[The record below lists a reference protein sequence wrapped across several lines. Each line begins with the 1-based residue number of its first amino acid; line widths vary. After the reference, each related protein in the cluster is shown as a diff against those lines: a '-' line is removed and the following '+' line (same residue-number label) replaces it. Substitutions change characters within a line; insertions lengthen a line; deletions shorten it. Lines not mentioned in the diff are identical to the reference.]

1 MAAACHMTTPPPPP
15 IFYFWRIKTEVVMLK
30 IQLCHHINIFLYIQ
44 IELLFYQ
51 FVFIFIK
58 ICIFPGIMFPFHFIV
73 EIINCIFS
81 AICLCSFF
89 LRPQAVWLWT
99 IFRSKGGS
107 VHVQSHS
114 ELRLR
119 VCLPLVGWSVSQR
132 KGSGEYCVLTYQYCP
147 VKADDVHALQ
157 IISNEMRANIISIQ
171 ISTADSDAHLI
182 IQSSD
187 LSRSLFIDHELLV
200 MFVWCYL

>member
-1 MAAACHMTTPPPPP
+1 MAAACHMTTPPHPHFFFLKDQDWSSDAENSALPSHK
-15 IFYFWRIKTEVVMLK
+15 YF
-30 IQLCHHINIFLYIQ
+30 
-44 IELLFYQ
+44 
-51 FVFIFIK
+51 FIYSNRSVILS
-58 ICIFPGIMFPFHFIV
+58 ICIYFYKNLYFSQHFV
-73 EIINCIFS
+73 VSPSLHCCEIIYCIFS

-132 KGSGEYCVLTYQYCP
+132 KGSGEYCVLMYQYCP
-147 VKADDVHALQ
+147 VCKADDVHALQ

-182 IQSSD
+182 IQSSE
-187 LSRSLFIDHELLV
+187 LSRSLFIPH
-200 MFVWCYL
+200 